1 MGIGYEIC
9 IMETFL
15 GFDVFDSLE
24 IFFDFGLFF
33 WVFISSLFLH
43 CCELKSFCYLR
54 NRVR

>member
-1 MGIGYEIC
+1 LKEREKRMGIGYEIC

-33 WVFISSLFLH
+33 GF
-43 CCELKSFCYLR
+43 SFRLCFCIVA
-54 NRVR
+54 N